1 MLFDK
6 ISHGKRYSGDYSFIC
21 HRGCYIL
28 LTHVASEDTP
38 TISIPKCTKATDFI
52 ITTPSGHVPKLG
64 SILSVV
70 KGDFYTVVVPN
81 ETFRGMTYSD
91 LMQDYYNWIY
101 SSNPDVRQDKDI
113 FFLRGNAFGDPYVVP
128 KENTSPLSTY
138 EILTDPRCIRPHR
151 PKGD

>member
-1 MLFDK
+1 M
-6 ISHGKRYSGDYSFIC
+6 
-21 HRGCYIL
+21 
-28 LTHVASEDTP
+28 
-38 TISIPKCTKATDFI
+38 
-52 ITTPSGHVPKLG
+52 PKLG

-81 ETFRGMTYSD
+81 ETFRGMMYSD

-138 EILTDPRCIRPHR
+138 EILTDPEICIRPHR